1 LGHFFLVEA
10 ILRKFDFAS
19 RFRRFGGG
27 GVPTNENSIFQGSSG
42 IISFGVAGG
51 LAPNLVVGDWVA
63 AAAIRTANQVFPTDK
78 PWTRSLLER
87 LPQAV
92 HAQIL
97 GMDSPVADPLEKQ
110 ALHTETGAAAVD
122 MESHIAAKIAATH
135 GIPFV
140 ACRAIIDPADKPLP
154 PAALIGLRPDG
165 TADIPAVFLSVVQ
178 KPSQLAALV
187 RTACDAWIARA
198 ALHRDRQM
206 LSAGLGFPN
215 FEGGRSYPV
224 ALGGCHQHTDPPH
237 PLGLLRTRRE
247 RPSRCAA
254 E

>member
-1 LGHFFLVEA
+1 MSGGIVAVTSLALEARIALGQ
-10 ILRKFDFAS
+10 
-19 RFRRFGGG
+19 
-27 GVPTNENSIFQGSSG
+27 GVSVICSQGARLAAALESAAVRGASG

-87 LPQAV
+87 LPQAM

-97 GMDSPVADPLEKQ
+97 GMDRPVADPLEKQ

-140 ACRAIIDPADKPLP
+140 ACRTIIDPADKPLP

-187 RTACDAWIARA
+187 RTTCDAWIARA
-198 ALHRDRQM
+198 ALHRGRQM
-206 LSAGLGFPN
+206 LGAGLGFPN
-215 FEGGRSYPV
+215 LHGGLPDIP
-224 ALGGCHQHTDPPH
+224 ALLVEDQLAVPCIF
-237 PLGLLRTRRE
+237 
-247 RPSRCAA
+247 S
-254 E
+254 

>member
-1 LGHFFLVEA
+1 MSGGIVAATSLALEARIALGQ
-10 ILRKFDFAS
+10 
-19 RFRRFGGG
+19 
-27 GVPTNENSIFQGSSG
+27 GVSVICSQGARLAAALESAVARGASG

-78 PWTRSLLER
+78 PWTRALLER

-110 ALHTETGAAAVD
+110 ALHAETGAAAVD
-122 MESHIAAKIAATH
+122 MESHIAARIAARH

-140 ACRAIIDPADKPLP
+140 ACRTIIDPAHKPLP

-165 TADIPAVFLSVVQ
+165 TADISAVFLSVIQ
-178 KPSQLAALV
+178 KPGQLPTLV
-187 RTACDAWIARA
+187 RTARDAWIARA
-198 ALHRDRQM
+198 ALQRGRQ
-206 LSAGLGFPN
+206 LLGAGLGFPN
-215 FEGGRSYPV
+215 LRSGVPDIPASLV
-224 ALGGCHQHTDPPH
+224 EDQLVVP
-237 PLGLLRTRRE
+237 
-247 RPSRCAA
+247 
-254 E
+254 